1 MSAAVSALDEK
12 DDKGRFIRTAA
23 TFREFI
29 SENHPVF
36 QPEAGRYHLIISWA
50 CPWANRVACVRKL
63 KGLEDVIGL
72 SVVHPTWGRTRP
84 DDPNDMHAGWV
95 FATEEETRSSP
106 TGMGSFALKG
116 VIPLPEGMVPGEAKT
131 VRDIY
136 VATGQDPK
144 KYTVPLLWDKRT
156 NTIVNN
162 ESSDL
167 IVMLNEA
174 FNHIAKQPQLDLNPP
189 DTRDFQA
196 ELNEWIYPTI
206 NVSRSMVCFAAFTES
221 RRRTAF
227 IAPASL
233 SHSLHMKKR

>member
-29 SENHPVF
+29 SKDHPEF
-36 QPEAGRYHLIISWA
+36 QPEADRYHLIISWA

-95 FATEEETRSSP
+95 FATEDETRSSP
-106 TGMGSFALKG
+106 TGMGSFAIKG
-116 VIPLPEGMVPGEAKT
+116 VIPLPEGMVPGEVKT
-131 VRDIY
+131 VRDVY

-156 NTIVNN
+156 KTIVNN

-174 FNHIAKQPQLDLNPP
+174 FNHIAKNPQLDLNPP
-189 DTRDFQA
+189 ETRDLQA
-196 ELNEWIYPTI
+196 ELNDWIYPTV
-206 NVSRSMVCFAAFTES
+206 NVSFSMEHYSWFTEL
-221 RRRTAF
+221 RRRMAC
-227 IAPASL
+227 IAPASRSL
-233 SHSLHMKKR
+233 SSPMKKR